1 MVTQTTLSQDDVAA
15 VVAQLTDSYGD
26 VVVRNDICY
35 ATTNRQ
41 EAVKV
46 LASEVDLVLV
56 VGSDQSSNSRR
67 LAEVSRKNG
76 CPAYLVRGHANVPWF
91 WVQSAQRVGVT
102 SGASTP
108 EHLVE
113 EVVATLETGGFT
125 RREVEVVEENISFKL
140 PGELT

>member
-1 MVTQTTLSQDDVAA
+1 MTQTTLSRDDVAGTMDHL
-15 VVAQLTDSYGD
+15 VEVYPD

-41 EAVKV
+41 DAVKL
-46 LASEVDLVLV
+46 LASEVDRVLV

-67 LAEVSRKNG
+67 LAEVSRIAG
-76 CPAYLVRGHANVPWF
+76 TPACLVAAAEKVDWF
-91 WVQSAQRVGVT
+91 WIALAQRVGVT

-108 EHLVE
+108 ENLVE
-113 EVVATLETGGFT
+113 EVVATPETHGFT

-140 PGELT
+140 PGEFT